1 MNANRDNDI
10 LLAYVNALLS
20 DPDDAGLDVNTLS
33 PETQVLGERLLFLG
47 HCVQEGRHLA
57 ESLTAGDFSMV
68 GQGMMENNPLV
79 PSVATIKEN
88 LSRSIEMAQNSL
100 ALGLLADKG
109 TDANDYTKLLES
121 TVTNLLEQQDSLV
134 KTAFT
139 DMLTGLGN
147 RGGYTRSLEELWG
160 EGTPVTMAFIDI
172 DNLKHCNDSFG
183 HEEGNRYI
191 LQVSLYLKLYT
202 EEGEAVFRIGG
213 DEFAILSTTAS
224 EDDLANRLERCRD
237 LLIKNND
244 AEMLHSFS
252 YGVAHA
258 DPAVGDTA
266 QRMSADADHRMYD
279 YKLRHAMHLER
290 RTALEDAKHDFDLGL
305 PVFDAISN
313 LDEGRYF
320 YINNLDR
327 NRTLWSAGAVR
338 DLGLPSQR
346 IDDPIEYWKSHVHPD
361 DLEAY
366 SAEIAQVIAGT
377 KHRHNMQY
385 RVKNAVGNYV
395 LCRSRGFRIDGNGCE
410 PSLFVGEIVNHDMAE
425 TIDFATG
432 LGAQR
437 MLANAIDDC
446 RREHQSAG
454 LIGVRIRGTSDL
466 NDAYGYEAIDA
477 MLAEYAGRM
486 LSVTR
491 GYARVY
497 RSRNAQYAVLA
508 AGLTQ
513 EAFEG
518 LARKLEDAI
527 AQPVTVADDAICPA
541 YLSVPL
547 FYETISSQS
556 GAVLAELDRRL
567 RIAGGLLPTDST
579 LPIPESER
587 KGSIAEHIDT
597 LTGLYRPSEFMRRAN
612 DFLRRAEGGSWCI
625 ATVDMGHMR
634 LFNEWYGQKA
644 GDYVLSE
651 VGSVLKDLETS
662 GSGVA
667 GYWGQDDFCVLMPF
681 ERTIVERVY
690 ASVRTVVAR
699 HDDAVGFLPS
709 MGVFPLDGSEP
720 ITIDSQA
727 KAMFANRRAK
737 GDFKDRIAIFRPAEY
752 EREVQFH
759 KILTE
764 FQYALSSGRITYYLQ
779 PQVDIE
785 TGLIIGA
792 EALTRWIDKDG
803 SLISPAVFIPALEQS
818 GFVVTLDKY
827 IWQSIA
833 SWLHS
838 RMERGLAVVPISVN
852 VSRVDI
858 LTSNVAEHFEALT
871 ASYGLPP
878 ELIKVEI
885 TETAYTGETKAV
897 SELTAELKR
906 RGFSTY
912 MDDFGSGQSSLGMLK
927 NVNVD
932 VIKLDR
938 TFVPLD
944 EHDERGKQITSSM
957 LEMTRSLDLPV
968 VVEGIETEEQEK
980 LLRAMGGRY
989 AQGFRFYRPMPAK
1002 DFERLLDNPAN
1013 IGSSSIV

>member
-20 DPDDAGLDVNTLS
+20 DPDDAGLDIDALS
-33 PETQVLGERLLFLG
+33 PETQVLAERLVFLG
-47 HCVQEGRHLA
+47 RCVQEGRHLA

-68 GQGMMENNPLV
+68 GQGMLENNPLV

-100 ALGLLADKG
+100 ALGLLADKNSDG
-109 TDANDYTKLLES
+109 NDYTKLLES
-121 TVTNLLEQQDSLV
+121 TVTDLLQQQDSLV

-147 RGGYTRSLEELWG
+147 RGGYARSLEELWD

-172 DNLKHCNDSFG
+172 DNLKHCNDTFG

-191 LQVSLYLKLYT
+191 LQVSLYLKLYA

-213 DEFAILSTTAS
+213 DEFAIISTTAG
-224 EDDLANRLERCRD
+224 EDDLAERLERCRS

-279 YKLRHAMHLER
+279 YKLSHAAHMER
-290 RTALEDAKHDFDLGL
+290 RSVLQDVKDDFNLGL
-305 PVFDAISN
+305 TVFDALSN
-313 LDEGRYF
+313 LDEGRYL

-327 NRTLWSAGAVR
+327 GRTLWSAGAVR
-338 DLGLPSQR
+338 DLGLPSRR
-346 IDDPIEYWKSHVHPD
+346 IDDPIDFWKANHVHPD

-366 SAEIAQVIAGT
+366 SAEIAQIVAGT
-377 KHRHNMQY
+377 KHRHSMQY
-385 RVKNAVGNYV
+385 RVKNVAGTYV
-395 LCRSRGFRIDGNGCE
+395 LCRSRGFRIDGDGDA
-410 PSLFVGEIVNHDMAE
+410 PTLFVGEIVNHDMAE

-446 RREHQSAG
+446 RREHQAAG
-454 LIGVRIRGTSDL
+454 LVGVRIRGTSDL
-466 NDAYGYEAIDA
+466 NDAYGYEAVDA

-491 GYARVY
+491 GHARVF
-497 RSRNAQYAVLA
+497 RSRNAQYVVLA
-508 AGLTQ
+508 ADTSKDSFDELVR
-513 EAFEG
+513 E
-518 LARKLEDAI
+518 LERAI
-527 AQPVTVADDAICPA
+527 AEPVTVAGDEVCPA

-547 FYETISSQS
+547 YYDTISSQS
-556 GAVLAELDRRL
+556 GAVLGELDRRL

-579 LPIPESER
+579 LPIPENER

-612 DFLRRAEGGSWCI
+612 AFLKRADGGSWCI

-634 LFNEWYGQKA
+634 LFNEWYGQQA
-644 GDYVLSE
+644 GDFMLSE
-651 VGSVLKDLETS
+651 VGCVLKDFETS
-662 GSGVA
+662 GAGVA

-681 ERTIVERVY
+681 ERDIVERLY
-690 ASVRTVVAR
+690 RSIRAVVAK

-709 MGVFPLDGSEP
+709 MGVFPVPADEE

-737 GDFKDRIAIFRPAEY
+737 DDFKDRIAIFRPSEY
-752 EREVQFH
+752 DREVQFH
-759 KILTE
+759 QILTE

-785 TGLIIGA
+785 TGRIIGA

-803 SLISPAVFIPALEQS
+803 SLISPAVFIRSTSTS
-818 GFVVTLDKY
+818 GSPSPPGSMDAWNGGSPWSPSRSTCRASTSSPRTSP
-827 IWQSIA
+827 SI
-833 SWLHS
+833 S
-838 RMERGLAVVPISVN
+838 RRSP
-852 VSRVDI
+852 RP
-858 LTSNVAEHFEALT
+858 T
-871 ASYGLPP
+871 AS
-878 ELIKVEI
+878 
-885 TETAYTGETKAV
+885 
-897 SELTAELKR
+897 
-906 RGFSTY
+906 
-912 MDDFGSGQSSLGMLK
+912 
-927 NVNVD
+927 
-932 VIKLDR
+932 
-938 TFVPLD
+938 
-944 EHDERGKQITSSM
+944 
-957 LEMTRSLDLPV
+957 
-968 VVEGIETEEQEK
+968 
-980 LLRAMGGRY
+980 
-989 AQGFRFYRPMPAK
+989 RP
-1002 DFERLLDNPAN
+1002 
-1013 IGSSSIV
+1013 SSSRSRSPRPPIPGRPRR